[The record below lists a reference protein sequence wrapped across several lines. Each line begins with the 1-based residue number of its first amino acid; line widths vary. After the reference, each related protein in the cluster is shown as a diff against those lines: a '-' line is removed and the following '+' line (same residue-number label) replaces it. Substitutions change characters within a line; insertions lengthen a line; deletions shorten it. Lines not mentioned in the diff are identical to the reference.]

1 MPKRIKPGVFPLGR
15 AAVAFGFVLAIAG
28 CGETPLEQSV
38 LGAGG
43 GALGAAVLDVDTTTG
58 ALVGA
63 LANVA
68 YCQRHPEE
76 C

>member
-1 MPKRIKPGVFPLGR
+1 MPNSIKPGGLPMGR
-15 AAVAFGFVLAIAG
+15 AAVAFGFALAIAG

-63 LANVA
+63 LANIA